1 MQPRSE
7 FPDLYTIDDKLHF
20 NNDVADRAYDSMI
33 SNSKEEALQKFG
45 PNCFVLI
52 VCAGWN
58 AEGSQITS
66 MKEAFCA
73 KQLSLCGTTRDLINW
88 ANMNSGCCWRYE
100 YNLVSMPR
108 VLYQTNRHDHEK
120 LQRSNVAAL
129 CQSDQRRFYDDE
141 TCEMYILRM
150 LGPQALAHSQVFM
163 IATHR
168 AVLFGMCSYFLRV
181 ESMWT
186 SILASWNHYHVFSAS
201 ANVAVF

>member
-1 MQPRSE
+1 
-7 FPDLYTIDDKLHF
+7 
-20 NNDVADRAYDSMI
+20 
-33 SNSKEEALQKFG
+33 
-45 PNCFVLI
+45 
-52 VCAGWN
+52 
-58 AEGSQITS
+58 
-66 MKEAFCA
+66 MKDTFCA
-73 KQLSLCGTTRDLINW
+73 KQFSLCRITTDLIRW
-88 ANMNSGCCWRYE
+88 ANMNSGCCWRYK
-100 YNLVSMPR
+100 YILVSMPR

-150 LGPQALAHSQVFM
+150 LGPQELAHSQVFM
-163 IATHR
+163 IATHL